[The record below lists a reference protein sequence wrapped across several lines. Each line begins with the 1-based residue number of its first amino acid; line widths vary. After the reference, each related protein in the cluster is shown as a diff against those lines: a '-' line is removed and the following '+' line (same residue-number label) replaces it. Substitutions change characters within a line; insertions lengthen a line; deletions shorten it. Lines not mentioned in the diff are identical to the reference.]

1 MCVPAKEGTEQHRE
15 EYFMKKTWI
24 ALLAALCV
32 CFSGCGGQ
40 QAASSA
46 SAPASEAAVSST
58 EAVSVEAEVSTEP
71 EEAAQEPQD
80 PEELGRYVWELVET
94 ANAEVFAVDYDMT
107 MDLDIDLDGD
117 TSSQRI
123 TGRVQEINQDDSYT
137 YYQSQQYMGT
147 SSETW
152 YQDGTVYLSDS
163 NGDYKAPM
171 DLETFQAQNSD
182 TSGDLLEL
190 SADSFGTLTGEET
203 DSGYSLT
210 FGDVSLDA
218 WQQFA
223 GLITQGNEDSITCEA
238 LSIDGT
244 LTCNAQGQL
253 SQMDMTLTVTCDI
266 LGMKLTETVKISETV
281 NSYDDAVTINIPSD
295 AASFTEI
302 GDINIPTLYLTGYET
317 LLNQDAMS
325 YQSTVAITLTDGTD
339 EETYVQM
346 DTISYIFGEDGLS
359 AQWDST
365 LVYDQETV
373 SWSSDVY
380 SDGAGTITTEDGAE
394 DYTYD
399 DSSYLSDIV
408 GYLSYYGDSFDY
420 GSDYQLEQ
428 DEGNTLVTYTLDSD
442 YVFTVL
448 AGNLESLGLD
458 TTEATLVSA
467 SGTMSLWFDASG
479 LLCSQLLEGTVE
491 LDFDGIVLTA
501 TLQDGGVVAAVGDAV
516 TLDGSNH

>member
-1 MCVPAKEGTEQHRE
+1 
-15 EYFMKKTWI
+15 MKKTWI
-24 ALLAALCV
+24 ALLAAFCV
-32 CFSGCGGQ
+32 LFSGCGGQ

-46 SAPASEAAVSST
+46 SAPTSEAAVSST
-58 EAVSVEAEVSTEP
+58 EAVSAEAEASAEP
-71 EEAAQEPQD
+71 EEISQVSQD
-80 PEELGRYVWELVET
+80 PEELGQYVWNLVEE
-94 ANAEVFAVDYDMT
+94 ANAQVFAVDYDMT

-123 TGRVQEINQDDSYT
+123 TGRVQEINQDGSYT
-137 YYQSQQYMGT
+137 YHQSQQYMGA

-182 TSGDLLEL
+182 TSSDLLDL
-190 SADSFGTLTGEET
+190 SADSFGTLTGEKT
-203 DSGYSLT
+203 DSGYSLS

-218 WQQFA
+218 WQEFA

-238 LSIDGT
+238 LSIDGS

-253 SQMDMTLTVTCDI
+253 SQLDMTLTVTCDI
-266 LGMKLTETVKISETV
+266 LGMKLTETIKISETV
-281 NSYDDAVTINIPSD
+281 NGYDDAVTINIPSD

-317 LLNQDAMS
+317 LLSQEAMS
-325 YQSTVAITLTDGTD
+325 YQSAVAITLSDGTD

-346 DTISYIFGEDGLS
+346 DTISYILGEDGLS
-359 AQWDST
+359 ARWDTT

-380 SDGAGTITTEDGAE
+380 SGGVGTITTEDGA
-394 DYTYD
+394 DSYTYD

-408 GYLSYYGDSFDY
+408 DYLAFYEDSFDY

-428 DEGNTLVTYTLDSD
+428 DEGNTLVTYNLDSD
-442 YVFTVL
+442 YVFAVL
-448 AGNLESLGLD
+448 SANLESLGLD
-458 TTEATLVSA
+458 ATEGTLVSA
-467 SGTMSLWFDASG
+467 SGTMTLYFDASG
-479 LLCSQLLEGTVE
+479 LLCSQLLEGTAT
-491 LDFDGIVLTA
+491 LDFDGTVLTVNI
-501 TLQDGGVVAAVGDAV
+501 QDGGTVNAVGDAV
-516 TLDGSNH
+516 TLDGSNY